1 VKNKTSSH
9 YILCSMMGNDDKE
22 VPMSINILKSYM
34 QICEDIGVE
43 PTWEGLKKFK
53 NKFKEGFYGK
63 CSLCK

>member
-1 VKNKTSSH
+1 
-9 YILCSMMGNDDKE
+9 MMGNDDKE